1 MISVTYIQRNIA
13 HLDTKYRSAASP
25 LSSLLYSKLAV
36 IELGGW
42 IETSM
47 DDLIYRA
54 GKKLK
59 HPVNVKEL
67 KDSIVG
73 KTWGFD
79 YKSNF
84 RRMMIQVVGLI
95 AVEKIEKIVDAGR
108 QAAMVATLGI
118 LKTARNDVAHTYVKH
133 PHFAAAIPAPS
144 VISGY
149 FAVIHAGLQ
158 AIEAAMRKLKLL

>member
-13 HLDTKYRSAASP
+13 HLDVKYRRASSP
-25 LSSLLYSKLAV
+25 LSSLMYSKLAV

-59 HPVNVKEL
+59 HPVNIKEL

-79 YKSNF
+79 YKANF

-108 QAAMVATLGI
+108 HAAMIATLGL
-118 LKTARNDVAHTYVKH
+118 LKSARNDLAHTYVKH
-133 PHFAAAIPAPS
+133 PHFAAPIPAPS
-144 VISGY
+144 VVSGY
-149 FAVIHAGLQ
+149 FTVIHNGLK
-158 AIEAAMRKLKLL
+158 AIEAAMRTLRLL